1 MGNFLLPHGHACCIG
16 LRFLCRKRTSNAQNA
31 VQRIGVPMPAK
42 IRRYLA
48 LLAKEIE
55 QLRRNRVLVIQLMLP
70 PTIVLIIF
78 GYALNPKVRDLRLGV
93 VDESFTTESRQLVDA
108 LSENV
113 NFNVLH
119 QYRTVEEAEEALKS
133 LDLDLFLVIP
143 SDFARVLNRGHTAS
157 VQVVIDAVDANTAQI
172 AQGYLGK
179 AVQDYNNV
187 NMNTPLGGYRRRIA
201 LIASAHPV
209 PPPGVPDVQSAY
221 LYNPGLVTSW
231 HYVTGVMSIIMFI
244 NASLVAS
251 ALAVKEKETG
261 TIEQLL
267 MTPAQTGEML
277 LAKTSPVFLLMMVVL
292 FVSLIVGMLVFGLPV
307 RGAVWLFALAGALA
321 ALAGIGIGVMIATV
335 SKSQQQAQLL
345 TFFVNPPLTLLSGA
359 TSPIENMP
367 DFFQKLSYFD
377 PLRYMV
383 TIVRGVTLKNAPWSA
398 LWPNLLMLTV
408 FSIVLFAIS
417 AWRFRKQ

>member
-1 MGNFLLPHGHACCIG
+1 MAAF
-16 LRFLCRKRTSNAQNA
+16 F
-31 VQRIGVPMPAK
+31 
-42 IRRYLA
+42 RRYLA
-48 LLAKEIE
+48 LLAKEVQ
-55 QLRRNRVLVIQLMLP
+55 QLRRNRVLVIQLLLP

-93 VDESFTTESRQLVDA
+93 VDESFTTESRQFIDSLVQ
-108 LSENV
+108 NV
-113 NFNVLH
+113 NFNVTH
-119 QYRTVEEAEEALKS
+119 KYMTVEQAEDALKS
-133 LDLDLFLVIP
+133 LDLDLFIVIP
-143 SDFARVLNRGHTAS
+143 TDFSRTLGRGQTAD
-157 VQVVIDAVDANTAQI
+157 VQVVVDAVDANTAQI
-172 AQGYLGK
+172 GKGYLEM
-179 AVQDYNNV
+179 ALQQYNSDFARNGRAPV
-187 NMNTPLGGYRRRIA
+187 ADIRRQVI
-201 LIASAHPV
+201 LASAAHPA
-209 PPPGVPDVQSAY
+209 PPPGVPDVQAAY

-277 LAKTSPVFLLMMVVL
+277 LAKTSPVFILMMVVL
-292 FVSLIVGMLVFGLPV
+292 FVSLVVGMLVFGLPV
-307 RGAVWLFALAGALA
+307 RGAVWLFALSGALA

-359 TSPIENMP
+359 TSPLENMP
-367 DFFQKLSYFD
+367 DFFQKLSYLD

-383 TIVRGVTLKNAPWSA
+383 MIVRGVTLKNAPWSA
-398 LWPNLLMLTV
+398 LWPNLLALVV
-408 FSIVLFAIS
+408 FAIALFAVS

>member
-1 MGNFLLPHGHACCIG
+1 
-16 LRFLCRKRTSNAQNA
+16 
-31 VQRIGVPMPAK
+31 MPAT

-48 LLAKEIE
+48 LVTKEVQ
-55 QLRRNRVLVIQLMLP
+55 QLSRNRVLVIQLMLP

-78 GYALNPKVRDLRLGV
+78 GYALNPKVRDLRVGV
-93 VDESFTTESRQLVDA
+93 VDESATTESREFIDA
-108 LSENV
+108 LAENV
-113 NFNVLH
+113 NFDVT
-119 QYRTVEEAEEALKS
+119 RRFVRVEDAEAALKR
-133 LDLDLFLVIP
+133 LQLDLFIVIP
-143 SDFARVLNRGHTAS
+143 TDFARTLRRGQTAD

-172 AQGYLGK
+172 AQGYLRM
-179 AVQDYNNV
+179 AVEEYN
-187 NMNTPLGGYRRRIA
+187 TSGGGSGGVPAEKYRAGRTLVR
-201 LIASAHPV
+201 STHPA
-209 PPPGVPDVQSAY
+209 PPPGAPDVQPAY

-277 LAKTSPVFLLMMVVL
+277 LAKTSPVFLLMMIVL
-292 FVSLIVGMLVFGLPV
+292 FVALVVGMLVFHLPV
-307 RGAVWLFALAGALA
+307 RAALWLFTVAGACA
-321 ALAGIGIGVMIATV
+321 SLAGIGIGVMVATV

-345 TFFVNPPLTLLSGA
+345 TFFVNPPITLFSGA

-367 DFFQKLSYFD
+367 EILQKVSYID
-377 PLRYMV
+377 PLRYLV

-398 LWPNLLMLTV
+398 LWPNLAVLAGFAVLL
-408 FSIVLFAIS
+408 FSIS

>member
-1 MGNFLLPHGHACCIG
+1 
-16 LRFLCRKRTSNAQNA
+16 
-31 VQRIGVPMPAK
+31 MPAF

-48 LLAKEIE
+48 LATKEFQ
-55 QLRRNRVLVIQLMLP
+55 QLRRNPGLIIQLMIP
-70 PTIVLIIF
+70 PTIVLVIF

-93 VDESFTTESRQLVDA
+93 VDESLSAESRDFIDA
-108 LSENV
+108 LTENV
-113 NFNVLH
+113 NFDVTRVYTRA
-119 QYRTVEEAEEALKS
+119 QDAEAALKN

-143 SDFARVLNRGHTAS
+143 YDFSRSLNRDQTAS

-172 AQGYLGK
+172 AQGYLK
-179 AVQDYNNV
+179 RCLEDYN
-187 NMNTPLGGYRRRIA
+187 TSRQFAAPSESRPRRT
-201 LIASAHPV
+201 LINATHPA
-209 PPPGVPDVQSAY
+209 PPPGAVDVRPAY
-221 LYNPGLVTSW
+221 IYNPGLVTAW

-267 MTPAQTGEML
+267 MTPAQTVEML
-277 LAKTSPVFLLMMVVL
+277 LAKVTPVFILMMLVM
-292 FVSLIVGMLVFGLPV
+292 FVALGTGILVFDLPL
-307 RGAVWLFALAGALA
+307 RGALWMFAIAGACA
-321 ALAGIGIGVMIATV
+321 ALAGIGIGVMVATI

-345 TFFVNPPLTLLSGA
+345 TFFVNPPITLLSGA

-367 DFFQKLSYFD
+367 QFFQNLSYFD
-377 PLRYMV
+377 PLRYLV

-398 LWPNLLMLTV
+398 MWPNLVILSAFAV
-408 FSIVLFAIS
+408 VLFSIS